1 MGEDMAGGSKDPR
14 LCRVLCSP
22 WIAEAGTR
30 DKGCNGL
37 IPWASFI
44 NDTLSIVVRTSST
57 SILFIDLFPHSHP
70 LRMSPQS
77 TPESFAWVCS
87 PNPTFQH
94 PALVFIAGR
103 ASKAEWAG
111 LGSVPCVQVSPC
123 PAATHS
129 LPCSLPTENEA
140 LLSKMSSPSEGL
152 PWIWRHLLTF
162 ISLQGCRPKPTSSP
176 LLFPSSFFCPTLQS
190 RTLSCPFRF
199 LRASASLQLG
209 SVRIVPFLIHLW
221 RER

>member
-70 LRMSPQS
+70 LRMSPHS

-111 LGSVPCVQVSPC
+111 LGSVPCVQVSLC
-123 PAATHS
+123 PAATH
-129 LPCSLPTENEA
+129 C
-140 LLSKMSSPSEGL
+140 
-152 PWIWRHLLTF
+152 HV
-162 ISLQGCRPKPTSSP
+162 
-176 LLFPSSFFCPTLQS
+176 LFPQ
-190 RTLSCPFRF
+190 RMRLSCPN
-199 LRASASLQLG
+199 
-209 SVRIVPFLIHLW
+209 
-221 RER
+221 